1 MTEQSEN
8 TLFDHLSPEKKEILA
23 PFLQQLSAQS
33 TEQSTFQML
42 PLLMEMQKKMQKRS
56 LSFTKE
62 ETSFLL
68 SQLEKRQMN
77 PQEQMAF
84 QLIKQMLQ

>member
-1 MTEQSEN
+1 MTEHSQN
-8 TLFDHLSPEKKEILA
+8 TLFDHLSPEKKEILG
-23 PFLQQLSAQS
+23 PFMQQLSAQS
-33 TEQSTFQML
+33 TEHSASQML
-42 PLLMEMQKKMQKRS
+42 PLLMEMQKKMQNKNI
-56 LSFTKE
+56 SFSKE

-68 SQLEKRQMN
+68 SQLEKKKMN